1 MDFHKYAAGGFL
13 SDLCIASSTYGS
25 GIDAGGG
32 EPVAGFE
39 GSMAVVDGG
48 EVMVNPPAWEM
59 FGICTSRY

>member
-1 MDFHKYAAGGFL
+1 M